1 MALVKDP
8 FAIAEDAVNTPV
20 NEHAKLH
27 VLIIAAC
34 LQILGRGL
42 IAGLR
47 ESSSDG

>member
-1 MALVKDP
+1 MALVQDP
-8 FAIAEDAVNTPV
+8 FAVAEDTVDAPV

-34 LQILGRGL
+34 LKVLRRRL
-42 IAGLR
+42 IVGLR